1 MEIKIYTKPGCKY
14 CSQAKLL
21 FQRADLEYE
30 EIYCVGDS
38 AGRLKHDHPDA
49 TGYPWVI
56 IDGEVIGPLT
66 ETAKLF
72 LKKGLV
78 KSSKK

>member
-21 FQRADLEYE
+21 LQRANLEYE

-38 AGRLKHDHPDA
+38 ADRLKHDYPDA